1 MNRKYVYA
9 AWLSIATVTEISH
22 NFQIDPL
29 YSIFLNLIYIFGF
42 IHYVFVERAPWVS
55 RLGFGMIGII
65 SLISLIIQDSGNY
78 TPGVRLVDTGLCAYV
93 FFRCLV
99 WLKWYES
106 GEVTLD

>member
-1 MNRKYVYA
+1 MKRQHIYA

-55 RLGFGMIGII
+55 RMGFGLIGIVSI
-65 SLISLIIQDSGNY
+65 FALLFQMAGAY
-78 TPGVRLVDTGLCAYV
+78 TPVVRAIDTALCSY
-93 FFRCLV
+93 FFFHCLV
-99 WLKWYES
+99 WLKRYEN